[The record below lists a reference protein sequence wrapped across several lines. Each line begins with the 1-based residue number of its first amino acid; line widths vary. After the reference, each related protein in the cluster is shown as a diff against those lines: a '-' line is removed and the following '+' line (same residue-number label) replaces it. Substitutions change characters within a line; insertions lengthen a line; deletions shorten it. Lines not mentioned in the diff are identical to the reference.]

1 MGMQSESPGPSFMT
15 HAVSEM
21 KERLLVMAPS
31 VSIRLV
37 CSDIAPKTP
46 KIKLDS
52 KSCDEAWRYATPQA
66 RIMGDTFHISLGSSN
81 LERLKKLLS

>member
-1 MGMQSESPGPSFMT
+1 MGMQSESPGPLFMT

-37 CSDIAPKTP
+37 CGDIAPSTP
-46 KIKLDS
+46 NKDKIRF
-52 KSCDEAWRYATPQA
+52 EV
-66 RIMGDTFHISLGSSN
+66 M
-81 LERLKKLLS
+81 